1 MDSVPRT
8 PASTTKTLLAA
19 LRPLTELFGVP
30 PEEAA
35 AMGFGRFPVQGE
47 ASYVHDWWFPRF
59 GPSWRLHQGT
69 DIFAPTGTP
78 VRAPAAGT
86 LTLTMNGLGG
96 LSAYVT
102 EADGTYHYLAHL
114 AGYAPDVQSG
124 QPVRLGQ
131 IVGFVGNSGNAR
143 ATPPHLHYEIHPRGG
158 AAVDPKPYLDGW
170 IEDAVA
176 GVPGLI
182 ARYERRLPRVV
193 VTTAATR
200 SLGPRS
206 PQPVGRLAAAAWA
219 GALGVAMVEAE
230 RAAATVDWVPI
241 ERAAE
246 QRAADWAAREKVA
259 TLLVDPVTPAPLRR
273 ALSPGSSGTGAEA
286 RSPRP

>member
-8 PASTTKTLLAA
+8 PPSTTKSLLAA

-30 PEEAA
+30 PDEAA
-35 AMGFGRFPVQGE
+35 ALAFGRFPVQGE

-59 GPSWRLHQGT
+59 GPAWRLHQGT
-69 DIFAPTGTP
+69 DIFAPAGTP

-102 EADGTYHYLAHL
+102 EVDGTYHYLAHL
-114 AGYAPDVQSG
+114 AGYAPDVLSG
-124 QPVRLGQ
+124 QAVRLGQ
-131 IVGFVGNSGNAR
+131 VVGYVGNSGNAR
-143 ATPPHLHYEIHPRGG
+143 TTPPHLHYEFHPRGG
-158 AAVDPKPYLDGW
+158 PAVDPKPHLDGW
-170 IEDAVA
+170 LEGAVA
-176 GVPGLI
+176 GVSGLLG
-182 ARYERRLPRVV
+182 RFERRLPRVV

-200 SLGPRS
+200 GFGPS
-206 PQPVGRLAAAAWA
+206 GPSPVGRLAAAAWT
-219 GALGVAMVEAE
+219 GALGVAVLEAE
-230 RAAATVDWVPI
+230 RAAASVDWAPI
-241 ERAAE
+241 ERAAQ

-273 ALSPGSSGTGAEA
+273 ALSPGSSGTAEEA